1 VGGMGSCATAA
12 ARARVSAQTR
22 EGEKGG
28 GWAPRIRESGG
39 REVRGGGLGLSWDD
53 LVSSVRFQNLFF
65 LF

>member
-1 VGGMGSCATAA
+1 
-12 ARARVSAQTR
+12 VSAQTR